1 MCAVVIFFQTDLF
14 SFLSCWLPVRLLGT
28 HATAPCALKAVLL
41 EVEQKLV
48 ELESLCAGPFG
59 NKNGEGSKLRRHVK
73 MIQTHQVK
81 CL

>member
-1 MCAVVIFFQTDLF
+1 MCVVLSFFPKQIFF

-28 HATAPCALKAVLL
+28 HATAPCALKGLLL

-59 NKNGEGSKLRRHVK
+59 NKDGEGSKLRHVK